1 MVKSLRGISGLG
13 LAAFLFACLPTQAD
27 KLVLKQG
34 APLFGRIVDER
45 DSLIRYVDRH
55 DRPRKISARL
65 VDTVIYDGDE
75 VAGLV
80 KAAYRKGLPKDWTGY
95 LSLRHSDEL
104 DLDVIYAT
112 DSLTELDLFFRNGMH
127 VRVLQ
132 RTRFQIDMAPKG
144 ENAEA
149 RLRLFWG
156 GLIVE
161 GYHAGALIK
170 VTSDHGVGALRGV
183 GRMGFQD
190 LQKDSAVT
198 VACLSGL
205 VGVQEK
211 IQDPGELVVEP
222 GAIMSFARREGL
234 FHADSLPVEQGRDLT
249 LAAENMGHYRLAAVD
264 YPPVGYLPRALTGL
278 GFLVFF
284 YGSTLGVLDYV
295 NHL

>member
-1 MVKSLRGISGLG
+1 MVKCLIKITWIG
-13 LAAFLFACLPTQAD
+13 LAALFFASLPAQAD

-34 APLFGRIVDER
+34 KVLFGRIIDER
-45 DSLIRYVDRH
+45 DSLIRYFDRH
-55 DRPRKISARL
+55 DRPRKIATHL
-65 VDTVIYDGDE
+65 VDSVIYDSKE

-80 KAAYRKGLPKDWTGY
+80 KVAYRKGLPKDWTGY
-95 LSLRHSDEL
+95 LSLRHSDQL

-161 GYHAGALIK
+161 GYHTGAIVK

-183 GRMGFQD
+183 GRMAFQD

-198 VACLSGL
+198 VACLRGL

-211 IQDPGELVVEP
+211 VQDPGELVVEP
-222 GAIMSFARREGL
+222 GAIMSFTRREGL
-234 FHADSLPVEQGRDLT
+234 FRADSLPAEHGRDLT
-249 LAAENMGHYRLAAVD
+249 LAAENMGHYRLSQVE